1 MKKIIIFD
9 LDGVL
14 INSKQN
20 MSLSWAAVKKKHKL
34 EQTFQIYFENIGA
47 PFQIILKKIGI
58 NNKNFL
64 IEKTFKENSIKN
76 FNKITLYSGVLRT
89 LKILKKQNILGLLT
103 SKDKHRTLKLLKK
116 FKIYELFDF
125 IECPNFKFRGKPY
138 PDQINKQIKNYKIK
152 KKDVYY
158 VGDMEYDYQTA
169 KNAGIN
175 FIFASYGYGKLK
187 KVRKIIKFLKLIK
200 INNENK

>member
-1 MKKIIIFD
+1 MF
-9 LDGVL
+9 
-14 INSKQN
+14 
-20 MSLSWAAVKKKHKL
+20 LSWNAVKKKHKL

-58 NNKNFL
+58 KNKNFL

-76 FNKITLYSGVLRT
+76 FNKITLYPGVLRT

-152 KKDVYY
+152 KKYVYY

-169 KNAGIN
+169 KNAGVN

-187 KVRKIIKFLKLIK
+187 KVRKIIKFPELIK
-200 INNENK
+200 LNNENK

>member
-14 INSKQN
+14 INSKRN
-20 MSLSWAAVKKKHKL
+20 MFLSWTAVKKKHKL

-47 PFQIILKKIGI
+47 PFQIILKKIEI
-58 NNKNFL
+58 KNKNFL
-64 IEKTFKENSIKN
+64 IEKIFKKNSIKN

-103 SKDKHRTLKLLKK
+103 SKDKQRTLKLLKK

-125 IECPNFKFRGKPY
+125 IECPDLKFRGKPY

-152 KKDVYY
+152 KRCLLCWRYGIRLPDC
-158 VGDMEYDYQTA
+158 
-169 KNAGIN
+169 KNAGVN

-187 KVRKIIKFLKLIK
+187 KVRKIIKFPELIK
-200 INNENK
+200 INNENE